1 MDLNILIIDHSEILI
16 LYSIVRIVSP
26 KRNSIFS
33 ILTEEISLF
42 ILLMN
47 IVSNLQLQ
55 SNFQLDNLV
64 KAREGVED
72 MLYQTILIIFS
83 KEKIYQSH
91 HFSNN
96 QIAWITTMTVRNHKT
111 LEEETNLFQVLS
123 AQDLGEQTAL

>member
-16 LYSIVRIVSP
+16 LSSKARIVSC
-26 KRNSIFS
+26 KRNSLFS

-64 KAREGVED
+64 KAQVGVED